1 MPTISST
8 VTKVR
13 LAKNHK
19 CVNNSIYLCY
29 HQGRARCKSHMA
41 VDLEVAL
48 FQRSEF
54 GYPYNSTVYTQ
65 CHDKLTITLLNTAVV
80 ATADSKY
87 LQI

>member
-1 MPTISST
+1 
-8 VTKVR
+8 
-13 LAKNHK
+13 
-19 CVNNSIYLCY
+19 
-29 HQGRARCKSHMA
+29 MA